1 MKCKIQIQQKQA
13 TLKAKRLI
21 QYQNCHLIEA
31 HGRSGQTYYLIFHK
45 ARYINTLKIAD
56 LNPNSFIATA
66 IKHGLIVTSPH
77 HAIDSLI
84 RDQIFPCLPLKKMI
98 QTMSQNTKQLEQ
110 IIILSYFDHA
120 ITQEKIINLFIEC
133 FRQHRR
139 DGQLQLA
146 FQAISTLKHY
156 QPDNQ
161 FAHDIL
167 ATLTFQNYQL
177 EQKEIFAYN
186 PLDLDT
192 LETIYSSDGHELER
206 SILATTQLLNG
217 FSDHYWQL
225 FLSTLQPFPAKIRAK
240 TMLELLRQ
248 QPNLIDSKAFSDTL
262 LKSADSKSYL
272 KTVLTEKF
280 PHHVQAKPFLKHLAQ
295 VDQATHLL
303 IFNQYQVNFIKRI
316 DSFTLE
322 EKEKATRIII
332 ESAFKDHSIDQILD
346 WLAQFNDRFSFT
358 NQLEMIKQ
366 LEENPDQQAK
376 LADIYQKFNYLS
388 GAIDCLKWE
397 IELDPTNETLFKKL
411 IKLLKKTDQDEEADA
426 YQEQRI
432 HQMKYSN

>member
-13 TLKAKRLI
+13 TLTVKRLI
-21 QYQNCHLIEA
+21 QFQNCQLIEA
-31 HGRSGQTYYLIFHK
+31 YGRSGQAYYLIFHK
-45 ARYINTLKIAD
+45 ERYINTLKIVD

-84 RDQIFPCLPLKKMI
+84 HDRIFSCLPLKKMI
-98 QTMSQNTKQLEQ
+98 QTMSQNMKQLEQ
-110 IIILSYFDHA
+110 IIILAYFDHA
-120 ITQEKIINLFIEC
+120 ISQEKISKLFIEC

-146 FQAISTLKHY
+146 FQAISTLKNY

-167 ATLTFQNYQL
+167 ATLTFQGYQL
-177 EQKEIFAYN
+177 EQKEVFAYT
-186 PLDLDT
+186 PLDIDT
-192 LETIYSSDGHELER
+192 LESIFLSNNRELER
-206 SILATTQLLNG
+206 GILATTQLLNG
-217 FSDHYWQL
+217 FSEHYWQL
-225 FLSTLQPFPAKIRAK
+225 FLPTLMPFPAEIRTK
-240 TMLELLRQ
+240 TMLQLLRQ

-262 LKSADSKSYL
+262 LKNADSKNYL
-272 KTVLTEKF
+272 KTVLAEKF
-280 PHHVQAKPFLKHLAQ
+280 PHHVQAQPFIKHLAQ

-303 IFNQYQVNFIKRI
+303 IFNQHQESFIKRI
-316 DSFTLE
+316 DRFELE
-322 EKEKATRIII
+322 AKEKATRMII
-332 ESAFKDHSIDQILD
+332 ESAFKDHSIDQILN
-346 WLAQFNDRFSFT
+346 WLAKFNDRFSFT
-358 NQLEMIKQ
+358 KQLQMIKQ
-366 LEENPDQQAK
+366 LEENPDQQEK
-376 LADIYQKFNYLS
+376 LADIYQKFNYLA

-411 IKLLKKTDQDEEADA
+411 IELLKKTDQDEEADA

-432 HQMKYSN
+432 HQMKYLN